1 MTLNQ
6 YNLDGVSKIEEFQ
19 EPLLFPTT
27 SQNILG
33 SIGHLCILV
42 VFPEILVCEDV
53 ELSIF
58 PGQVHNLLM
67 PESYLDVK
75 LLNIDVS

>member
-1 MTLNQ
+1 MILNQ
-6 YNLDGVSKIEEFQ
+6 HNLDGISKIEEFQ
-19 EPLLFPTT
+19 EPLLFATT
-27 SQNILG
+27 SHNILG
-33 SIGHLCILV
+33 SFGHLCVLV
-42 VFPEILVCEDV
+42 IFPEILVGEDV
-53 ELSIF
+53 KLSIF